1 MTEQLELMLL
11 VAFVVSITGLLITG
25 VIQLA
30 VRLASRPSE
39 RAAAGHDA
47 DNVHAHRTHT
57 LREHLPRGATHD
69 QETSTRADEPSSA
82 DRRKWKA

>member
-11 VAFVVSITGLLITG
+11 VAFVVSTTGLLITG

-39 RAAAGHDA
+39 RTAAGHDA
-47 DNVHAHRTHT
+47 DTFTHTGRNT
-57 LREHLPRGATHD
+57 LREHLPRGATDD
-69 QETSTRADEPSSA
+69 QETSTQRG
-82 DRRKWKA
+82 